1 LIQTDA
7 GKFQEA
13 RGKEGLGEKPWVSS
27 SRTGI
32 EWGHTCSDSK
42 KFFIYCLNYRESIV
56 VHACLT
62 QTHFHHYWS
71 RPEIHGIIS
80 ANADVIYGGM
90 VVI

>member
-56 VHACLT
+56 AHVYLT
-62 QTHFHHYWS
+62 QTYPFIKWIFLLKYV
-71 RPEIHGIIS
+71 IICYGL
-80 ANADVIYGGM
+80 VIYTLR
-90 VVI
+90 

>member
-56 VHACLT
+56 AHDCLT
-62 QTHFHHYWS
+62 QTLSPFFLQITYVNYIIN
-71 RPEIHGIIS
+71 RGI
-80 ANADVIYGGM
+80 A
-90 VVI
+90 

>member
-56 VHACLT
+56 AHVYLT
-62 QTHFHHYWS
+62 QTIQTLLFFMQEKYD
-71 RPEIHGIIS
+71 IIL
-80 ANADVIYGGM
+80 M
-90 VVI
+90 R

>member
-56 VHACLT
+56 AHVYLT
-62 QTHFHHYWS
+62 QTHIELILHF
-71 RPEIHGIIS
+71 P
-80 ANADVIYGGM
+80 IYL
-90 VVI
+90 

>member
-56 VHACLT
+56 AHDCLT
-62 QTHFHHYWS
+62 QTVLPVS
-71 RPEIHGIIS
+71 LKAG
-80 ANADVIYGGM
+80 VIN
-90 VVI
+90 VKIKRCLLKINQ

>member
-56 VHACLT
+56 AHDCLT
-62 QTHFHHYWS
+62 QTAWIFKLTLFDLTH
-71 RPEIHGIIS
+71 IMIIS
-80 ANADVIYGGM
+80 IFIDLR
-90 VVI
+90 